1 LHVVFFQILVALPI
15 AVHTFTRVFDTKPS
29 PVVRLEESTAGL
41 KTTLN
46 PLIV

>member
-1 LHVVFFQILVALPI
+1 MYVVFFQILVALPV

-29 PVVRLEESTAGL
+29 PVVRLEEGTAGL
-41 KTTLN
+41 KTSLN